1 MMTARMFRLTQIH
14 QRIDDLLRLERRRS
28 CPDRM
33 NMARL
38 MELKL
43 RAKQAL
49 SRLYLTSAVA

>member
-14 QRIDDLLRLERRRS
+14 QKIDELLRLERRRS
-28 CPDRM
+28 RPDRR

-43 RAKQAL
+43 RARKAL
-49 SRLYLTSAVA
+49 GRLYLTRAPA